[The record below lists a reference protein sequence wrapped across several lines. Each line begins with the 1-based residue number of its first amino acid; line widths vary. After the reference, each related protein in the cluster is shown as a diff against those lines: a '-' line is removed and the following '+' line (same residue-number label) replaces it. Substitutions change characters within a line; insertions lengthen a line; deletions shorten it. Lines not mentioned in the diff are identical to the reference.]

1 MASPTVAEPQP
12 HAVLVPFPMQGHIT
26 PFLRL
31 ATLLLARGF
40 HVTFVLT
47 EYNARRME
55 RARGHRWDAA
65 AIPSFRVETIP
76 DGLPEPPPDQ
86 RDETQDVL
94 ALCSSVRYTC
104 LAPFRDLMAHLGRA
118 PHTPPVT
125 SIVSDSGMGFTVD
138 EDFGVPVFFFVTHSA
153 CGCWSYLQFPDL
165 VARGY
170 TPLKD
175 ASWLSN
181 GYLDTPIDWIPGLEN
196 LRLRDFP
203 SFVRTTDPADVLLNL
218 NVRRAIVDVARS
230 AGLIFNTFAALEDPV
245 LAAIRSKYP
254 NLYAIGPLAS
264 SSVSSSL
271 WKEDAECLRWL
282 DAQPSASV
290 LYVNFG
296 SITVVTTSQLAE
308 FACGLERS
316 GHRFLWAVR
325 PDLMR
330 DGGAAAIVGELA
342 AKVGDR
348 GSVVGW
354 CDQRRVLAHPATA
367 AFLSHCGWNSTL
379 ESVVEG
385 RPMICWPFFAE
396 QHTNCRFL
404 CTTWRIGVE
413 ISGEVTREAVER
425 SVREVMEDE
434 DLRRRAAEWKRKA
447 REAVGP
453 DGSSTADLD
462 RLVVD
467 LKPTTKKRP
476 LS

>member
-12 HAVLVPFPMQGHIT
+12 HAVLVPIPAQGHIT

-47 EYNARRME
+47 EYNARRLE
-55 RARGHRWDAA
+55 RARGNHWTAA
-65 AIPSFRVETIP
+65 AGPSFRVETIP
-76 DGLPEPPPDQ
+76 DGLPPPLQDQ
-86 RDETQDVL
+86 QDETQDIP
-94 ALCSSVRYTC
+94 ALCSSVRSTC

-118 PHTPPVT
+118 PDTPPVT

-138 EDFGVPVFFFVTHSA
+138 EDFGVPVFFFFTHSA
-153 CGCWSYLQFPDL
+153 CGCWSYLHFPDL
-165 VARGY
+165 VSRGY

-175 ASWLSN
+175 ASCLSN

-203 SFVRTTDPADVLLNL
+203 SFIRTTDPADVLLNL
-218 NVRRAIVDVARS
+218 SVRRASFDVTRS
-230 AGLIFNTFAALEDPV
+230 AGFIFNTFAALEDPV
-245 LAAIRSKYP
+245 LTAIRSKYP
-254 NLYAIGPLAS
+254 NLYAIGPLS
-264 SSVSSSL
+264 SSSISSSL
-271 WKEDAECLRWL
+271 WKEDLECLRWL
-282 DAQPSASV
+282 DAQPSSSV

-296 SITVVTTSQLAE
+296 SIAVVSASQLAE
-308 FACGLERS
+308 FACGLANS
-316 GHRFLWAVR
+316 GHRFLWVVR

-330 DGGAAAIVGELA
+330 DGGAAAIVKEVA
-342 AKVGDR
+342 AKVGDW

-354 CDQRRVLAHPATA
+354 CDQQRVLAHPATA
-367 AFLSHCGWNSTL
+367 AFLSHCGWNSTI

-404 CTTWRIGVE
+404 CTRWRIGVE
-413 ISGEVTREAVER
+413 ISGEVTRVEVER
-425 SVREVMEDE
+425 CVREVMANE
-434 DLRRRAAEWKRKA
+434 DLRRRAAEWKQKA

-467 LKPTTKKRP
+467 LKPTKKRLP
-476 LS
+476 S